1 MRHREHLEVPVMEHQ
16 GGRLNLREDRT
27 DIDLQH
33 RPRVGLHHPRVAM
46 ARWSL
51 ADQRQNHSSSA
62 RLGAKIPVYASVP
75 HSSSV
80 RATIASAASGGSP
93 MG

>member
-1 MRHREHLEVPVMEHQ
+1 
-16 GGRLNLREDRT
+16 
-27 DIDLQH
+27 
-33 RPRVGLHHPRVAM
+33 M